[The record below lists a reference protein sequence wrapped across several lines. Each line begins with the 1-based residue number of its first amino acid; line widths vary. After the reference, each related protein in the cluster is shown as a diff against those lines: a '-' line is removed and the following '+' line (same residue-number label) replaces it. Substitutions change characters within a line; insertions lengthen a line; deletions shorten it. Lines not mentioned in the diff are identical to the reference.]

1 MTQKRK
7 EGESKNVIGRITA
20 LRWEPTHITKHI
32 SRSILLHKWYEKA
45 LSFKRSR
52 REAIEEFGGRKR
64 LEDLGDM
71 RKKLVLDVL
80 R

>member
-1 MTQKRK
+1 MTQKGK
-7 EGESKNVIGRITA
+7 EEESENAIGRITA
-20 LRWEPTHITKHI
+20 LRWEPTHVTKHT
-32 SRSILLHKWYEKA
+32 SRSIPLHKWYEKT

-52 REAIEEFGGRKR
+52 REAIKEFGGRKR

-71 RKKLVLDVL
+71 RKKLVLNVL